1 MSNGMLITILF
12 ISIYLAGIVFHI
24 QSNSPTD
31 RVATSLL
38 WPIQFIKVGIWS
50 VSFSLSII
58 LPIYKK
64 TKIYKFINEKL

>member
-1 MSNGMLITILF
+1 MLIIILF

-31 RVATSLL
+31 GIVTSLL
-38 WPIQFIKVGIWS
+38 WPIQFIRKCIWS

-58 LPIYKK
+58 LPIYRK